1 MVPLT
6 TVSKG
11 RGLHLLLGRDDVVRT
26 FAVGFWYISKNNND
40 NNSSN
45 FYNNNNNNNDNNN
58 DNNNFFCLVM
68 SAGKRIHMKNQT

>member
-26 FAVGFWYISKNNND
+26 FAVGFWYMSKNNND

-45 FYNNNNNNNDNNN
+45 NNNNNNNNNNDNNK
-58 DNNNFFCLVM
+58 FFCLVT
-68 SAGKRIHMKNQT
+68 SAGKRIHMKIQT